1 MESTGG
7 LREHKGGLRERE
19 GGSPERQSGR
29 PEPQGGS
36 SGQQGGSSGQQ
47 GGSPEPQGAR
57 PEPRGGLRE
66 RKKEATRRALHEA
79 AMRLSVEHGLDEV
92 TVEAIADAAGVS
104 RRTFSNYFG
113 GKEEALLYGGEQRM
127 RALLETFQARPE
139 DESSWTA
146 LQATWRLVHER
157 FGDLDP
163 QWAAQVRLARN
174 HPSVLARQL
183 AHYAEFER
191 ALTELIAARDGVPSA
206 GLRHRVMAGA
216 FMTAL
221 RVASVTWT
229 EERSTRSL
237 AEVVEESLAEI
248 AREYR

>member
-7 LREHKGGLRERE
+7 LREHKGELREGEPRE
-19 GGSPERQSGR
+19 SGR
-29 PEPQGGS
+29 PGAAGGRP
-36 SGQQGGSSGQQ
+36 GPAAGW
-47 GGSPEPQGAR
+47 

-113 GKEEALLYGGEQRM
+113 GKEEALLYSGEQRM
-127 RALLETFQARPE
+127 RALLEIFPTRPE

-191 ALTELIAARDGVPSA
+191 ALTELIAERDGVPSA

-221 RVASVTWT
+221 RIASVIWT

-237 AEVVEESLAEI
+237 AEVVEETLAEI
-248 AREYR
+248 SREYR

>member
-19 GGSPERQSGR
+19 GGSPERRSGR
-29 PEPQGGS
+29 PEPQGGP
-36 SGQQGGSSGQQ
+36 SGQRDGR
-47 GGSPEPQGAR
+47 PEPQAAR

-127 RALLETFQARPE
+127 RALLETFATRPE

-221 RVASVTWT
+221 RVASVTWI

>member
-1 MESTGG
+1 
-7 LREHKGGLRERE
+7 
-19 GGSPERQSGR
+19 
-29 PEPQGGS
+29 
-36 SGQQGGSSGQQ
+36 
-47 GGSPEPQGAR
+47 
-57 PEPRGGLRE
+57 
-66 RKKEATRRALHEA
+66 
-79 AMRLSVEHGLDEV
+79 MRLSVEHGLDEV

-127 RALLETFQARPE
+127 RALLETFATRPE

>member
-7 LREHKGGLRERE
+7 LRERKSTLSNG
-19 GGSPERQSGR
+19 GGSLGERK
-29 PEPQGGS
+29 
-36 SGQQGGSSGQQ
+36 
-47 GGSPEPQGAR
+47 
-57 PEPRGGLRE
+57 GGLRE

-79 AMRLSVEHGLDEV
+79 AMRLAVEQGLDEV

-127 RALLETFQARPE
+127 WSLLETFETRPPE
-139 DESSWTA
+139 ESSWTA
-146 LQATWRLVHER
+146 LRASFDAVHDQ
-157 FGDLDP
+157 FGPLDP

-191 ALTELIAARDGVPSA
+191 TLADLIAARDELPPG
-206 GLRHRVMAGA
+206 GLRPRVMAGA
-216 FMTAL
+216 FITAL
-221 RVASVTWT
+221 RVASLTWI
-229 EERSTRSL
+229 EEPHSRSMPDIVDETL
-237 AEVVEESLAEI
+237 TEI
-248 AREYR
+248 AREFR

>member
-36 SGQQGGSSGQQ
+36 SGQRDGR
-47 GGSPEPQGAR
+47 PEPQGAR

-127 RALLETFQARPE
+127 RALLETFATRPD